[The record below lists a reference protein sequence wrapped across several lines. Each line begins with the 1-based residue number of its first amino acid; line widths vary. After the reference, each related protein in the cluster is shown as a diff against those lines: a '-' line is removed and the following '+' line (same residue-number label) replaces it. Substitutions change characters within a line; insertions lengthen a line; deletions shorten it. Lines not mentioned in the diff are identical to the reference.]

1 MFERRVMVK
10 VEKKILW
17 ELSGRQSEQKAE
29 IRSRYYG
36 MPTPIIHFEK
46 SRKDSN
52 RKLNAEELQV
62 GKKYLEELIGVFG
75 ISQNRI
81 YAMGRTVEKQLG
93 YMKEAYIRYP
103 FYGEKNDCINGIFAI
118 S

>member
-1 MFERRVMVK
+1 M
-10 VEKKILW
+10 
-17 ELSGRQSEQKAE
+17 
-29 IRSRYYG
+29 
-36 MPTPIIHFEK
+36 
-46 SRKDSN
+46 
-52 RKLNAEELQV
+52 
-62 GKKYLEELIGVFG
+62 EELIGVFG

-118 S
+118 P

>member
-1 MFERRVMVK
+1 MVK

-93 YMKEAYIRYP
+93 YMKEADIRYP

-118 S
+118 P